1 MIDAPGAYG
10 AETPD
15 PETFAILGA
24 GRVGLSLAVLLQRA
38 GFTVAA
44 CTARSGAALDRAVQL
59 VRCPVYTDPI
69 AAAWEA
75 GTVLLCVPDAVVA
88 SMASRLAAA
97 GVCRPGLYVVHT
109 AGVFGVE
116 PLAPAAEAGAGVLA
130 IHPLQ
135 AVPDAATGV
144 KRLPGSWFGITCEDA
159 HWPWAERVVTAVGG
173 HPLRVSTADRVRYH
187 AGAVMSSNFLVTL
200 AALVGEVAGEV
211 EPYLPLLRGTL
222 ENLEEQGA
230 AAALTGPVVRG
241 DVGTVRAH
249 VAALAG
255 SPAGDAYVQLTA
267 QTIRTARA
275 SERIDEATATELWS
289 ALWTPP

>member
-1 MIDAPGAYG
+1 MNAPGALG
-10 AETPD
+10 ADPPD
-15 PETFAILGA
+15 PDAFAILGA

-59 VRCPVYTDPI
+59 LRCPGYTDPV
-69 AAAWEA
+69 AAAGGA
-75 GTVLLCVPDAVVA
+75 GTVLLCVPDGVVA
-88 SMASRLAAA
+88 SLASRLAAA
-97 GVCRPGLYVVHT
+97 GVCRPGMHVVHT

-116 PLAPAAEAGAGVLA
+116 PLAPAAGAGAAVLA

-135 AVPDAATGV
+135 AVPDVATGV
-144 KRLPGSWFGITCEDA
+144 KRLPGSWFGITCDDA
-159 HWPWAERVVTAVGG
+159 HWPWAERLVSALGG
-173 HPLRVSTADRVRYH
+173 HPLRVPASERVRYH

-200 AALVGEVAGEV
+200 AALVGEVAGGV

-222 ENLEEQGA
+222 ENLQGQGA

-241 DVGTVRAH
+241 ETGTIRAH

-255 SPAGDAYVQLTA
+255 TPAGDAYVQLTA
-267 QTIRTARA
+267 QTIRTAQA
-275 SERIDEATATELWS
+275 SGRIDAATAS
-289 ALWTPP
+289 ALWDALWAAP